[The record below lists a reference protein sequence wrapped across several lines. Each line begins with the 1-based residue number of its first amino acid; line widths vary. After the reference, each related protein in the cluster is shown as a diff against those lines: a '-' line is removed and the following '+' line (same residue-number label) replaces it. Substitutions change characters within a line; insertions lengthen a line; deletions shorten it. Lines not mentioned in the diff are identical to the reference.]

1 MTGDPLELLR
11 LPSDRPRVAT
21 IGTFDGVHRGHQALV
36 AHARASAAQESLP
49 LTVITF
55 DQPPAAV
62 LRPDLF
68 PGAIAPLDRKVEILR
83 AVGAD
88 EIIVLPFTPALS
100 QVTAEAFMDVLAAD
114 ARVAELYTGEGF
126 ALGHKRKGTVDVLER
141 LSAERG
147 MQFQAIPRV
156 EDHHGVVSSSE
167 VRRAIQQGDADEAA
181 LLLGRWFEVIG
192 EVIHGAQV
200 GRKIG
205 YPTANV
211 LPAEGMVQLAD
222 GIYATVS
229 RIGAGGE
236 PVPSMT
242 YIGTRP
248 ALNTGRRMIETHLL
262 DFDGDLY
269 GKTLTVEFVRR
280 LRPDANFASVDEL
293 VAQLQRDEAETRSVL
308 ASVETESRA

>member
-11 LPSDRPRVAT
+11 QPNDRTRVVT
-21 IGTFDGVHRGHQALV
+21 IGTFDGVHRGHQVLV
-36 AHARASAAQESLP
+36 AHARACAARESLP

-55 DQPPAAV
+55 DPPPAAV

-68 PGAIAPLDRKVEILR
+68 PGAIVPLDRKVELLR
-83 AVGAD
+83 EAGAT
-88 EIIVLPFTPALS
+88 EVIVLPFTESLS
-100 QVTAEAFMDVLAAD
+100 QVTAEAFMDVLAAE
-114 ARVAELYTGEGF
+114 AHVVELYTGEGF

-147 MQFQAIPRV
+147 MRFQSIPRV

-167 VRRAIQQGDADEAA
+167 IRRAIQQGDAEEAA
-181 LLLGRWFEVIG
+181 LLLGRRFEVTG

-211 LPAEGMVQLAD
+211 LPEEGMVQLAD

-229 RIGAGGE
+229 HIGVAGM
-236 PVPSMT
+236 PLPSMT

-269 GKTLTVEFVRR
+269 GETLKVEFVRR
-280 LRPDANFASVDEL
+280 LRPDANFPSVEDL
-293 VAQLQRDEAETRSVL
+293 VAQLRRDEEETRSVL
-308 ASVETESRA
+308 ASSGTESRA